1 MIALEADGSGMYTVQ
16 GLWTQAREKL
26 NILNCIW
33 SNRSYAILNGELANV
48 GAENPGP
55 KARDML
61 SLDHPAIDWVSVAEG
76 LGVTARRVETVPEF
90 AAAFREGLA
99 HEGPFL
105 IEVVM

>member
-26 NILNCIW
+26 NILNRHLVEPLLRP
-33 SNRSYAILNGELANV
+33 SSTANLANV

-61 SLDHPAIDWVSVAEG
+61 FPRPPGHRWGSVAEG
-76 LGVTARRVETVPEF
+76 LGVTARRVRKPSPNSPPPS
-90 AAAFREGLA
+90 ARGARA
-99 HEGPFL
+99 
-105 IEVVM
+105 